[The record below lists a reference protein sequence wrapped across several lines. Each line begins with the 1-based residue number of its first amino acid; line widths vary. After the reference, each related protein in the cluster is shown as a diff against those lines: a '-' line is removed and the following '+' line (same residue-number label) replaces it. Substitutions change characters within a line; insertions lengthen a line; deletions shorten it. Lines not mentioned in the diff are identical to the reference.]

1 MSITTRSSRRIAAAT
16 QEKVSMS
23 NIDTLAEASGT
34 KRPIVTGGAV
44 EDVNSKRSKPH
55 HQEGTGAK
63 KNQVS

>member
-34 KRPIVTGGAV
+34 KLPLVTGGAV
-44 EDVNSKRSKPH
+44 EDDNSKRSKPH
-55 HQEGTGAK
+55 QQDGTEVSK
-63 KNQVS
+63 KKVS